1 MWAVATDWKVNLPR
15 LHFIIMENIEEIIIK
30 DKTLI
35 TCDNEKCEYKG
46 AIYFCYNEN
55 ERKCGI
61 YKGWER
67 KLIRGGVED
76 E

>member
-1 MWAVATDWKVNLPR
+1 MWAAGLKNPSPY
-15 LHFIIMENIEEIIIK
+15 FIIMENIEEIIIK